1 MPNTLH
7 LDANELIF
15 FARQLEFIK
24 ARTYD
29 VVYPELK
36 ARPLIPVS
44 FEAGNGATSITY
56 RQYDQVG
63 MAKIIANYARDL
75 PRASVKGKEFTSIVK
90 SLGSS
95 YGYSVQDIR
104 SAAKAGVNLAQREA
118 NAAKRAIMQKETDI
132 AFFGDAEYNLPGF
145 FSNANIPSAAVPADG
160 VGASTLW
167 SAKTPDQIIRDV
179 NELIN
184 DIITVTKGAEAPNTV
199 LLPISRYTLINT
211 TPRSEH
217 TDTTIL
223 QFLKMAHPA
232 ITMWDWLNELETA
245 GPGSEAMMTA
255 YNRSPDKLT
264 LEIPSDFEQFP
275 EQSVGLEF
283 EVPCH
288 ERIGGT
294 IVYYPLSANMAYGI

>member
-1 MPNTLH
+1 MKHLH

-29 VVYPELK
+29 ILYPELK
-36 ARPLIPVS
+36 ARSLIPVS
-44 FEAGNGATSITY
+44 FEAGSGATAITY
-56 RQYDQVG
+56 RQYDQTG

-75 PRASVKGKEFTSIVK
+75 PRATVKAKEFTSPVK

-95 YGYSVQDIR
+95 YGYSVQDVR
-104 SAAKAGVNLAQREA
+104 SAAKAGVNLTQREA
-118 NAAKRAIMQKETDI
+118 NAAKRAILQKETSI
-132 AFFGDAEYNLPGF
+132 AFFGDTESGLPGF
-145 FSNANIPSAAVPADG
+145 FSNANIPVAAVAADG

-167 SAKTPDQIIRDV
+167 VNKTPDQIIRDV
-179 NELIN
+179 NALIN
-184 DIITVTKGAEAPNTV
+184 DIITDTKGVEVPNTI
-199 LLPISRYTLINT
+199 LLPVSSYTMINT

-223 QFLKMAHPA
+223 GFLRAAHPE
-232 ITMWDWLNELETA
+232 ISMWDWLTELETA
-245 GPGSEAMMTA
+245 GTGSSRQMVA